1 MPNVITP
8 GTRLQSRRT
17 HRIVRVIE
25 PADRS
30 GNGAIP
36 QSPGW
41 SCVYEDT
48 WTPTRLQEH
57 TIRKDWEVVE

>member
-1 MPNVITP
+1 MKPITP

-30 GNGAIP
+30 GNGAVLRTRVW
-36 QSPGW
+36 G
-41 SCVYEDT
+41 CVYEDT
-48 WTPTRLQEH
+48 QRYTRLQEH
-57 TIRKDWEVVE
+57 TIRRDWEVVE